1 MLKREKEAAGNRK
14 WSKLIIVMLIL
25 AMVLPAV
32 PPAALAADSVLVDD
46 DFSSYAPGPFTVG
59 SGNNWTKEGSTPDMT
74 VVSDTVTGR
83 TYGSI
88 TNNTT
93 GSIYIGQR
101 FTAQGGGLIMEF
113 DANMPTSKGG
123 TLWVMDG
130 KVNATSAAAL
140 RYQMDAGVIKRG
152 GSSTANVLPYD
163 VTHWYRFKIVFN
175 IPKQLYT
182 ITITDLNDGKA
193 VTWNENFYSTRSKI
207 SSFGFYVNPGGGK
220 VNLTNVRLTSLDLS
234 LSDLKLTSDG
244 YAPKLSPVF
253 DPNVET
259 YRVEVPHTT
268 DSLTVTPTAGNPG
281 NVKVKVGETGVD
293 SGMSTAVP
301 ISDASTSIAV
311 NVASAVYSEISRT
324 YTIQVTKLE
333 KSPNLRYVST
343 EPHDSV
349 VKIGWEE
356 TLDPTYQAAHIYQM
370 NADQSLTLVDTV
382 PKGTYISTI
391 QGLTNGKT
399 YTFIVKGLY
408 ADGTESSGV
417 TVQETPVK
425 RAPRQMEAL
434 NRGLIAM
441 KTQDGVYVG
450 WRLLGTDPGNAA
462 FNLYRDGVKVNPSPI
477 TGSTNLKDPEGTG
490 SSTYFVRTVVDG
502 VEQKQSET
510 VKVWDTNYLS
520 IPIRKPADGV
530 TVTGEAYSYRAN
542 DATAA
547 DLDGDGEYEII
558 LKWEPTNAK
567 DNSQAGYTGN
577 TFVDAY
583 KMDGTFLWRIDL
595 GRNIRAGAHYL
606 DIMAYDLD
614 GDGRA
619 EVTFR
624 TADGTVDGQG
634 NVIGDANADWRN
646 TSGYIL
652 TGPEYHTIF
661 EGATGKALATEAY
674 EPGRGNVSDWGDAYG
689 NRVDRFLA
697 AIAYLDGERPSVIM
711 QRGYYTRMVLVAYNW
726 RDGKLT
732 KLWTFD
738 SNTPGN
744 EGYRGQGNHQ
754 LSVADVDSDGRDEII
769 TGAAAIDDNGA
780 GLWNSG
786 LGHGDAMHVSDLDP
800 DRLGLE
806 EWAVQENTAAE
817 YSAEMKDAKTG
828 RVLWGQLQVGIDV
841 GRGLT
846 ADIDPTR
853 RGEEAWA
860 IDGEWNSTTGGLFSA
875 KGEKISGSIPSSNF
889 AIWWDGDLSRELLD
903 HNWTTT
909 PVRQG
914 TPKIDKWDY
923 VNNRLNNLVTL
934 EGTASNNDTKGNPSL
949 QADLFGDW
957 REEVMVR
964 TTDSSELRIYS
975 TTDRTDQRFVTL
987 MHDPVYRL
995 GIAWQNTGYNQPPHL
1010 SYYLGNGMEQAPKPN
1025 IRTHAV
1031 PASELSVY
1039 AAADEVTAG
1048 GQLSFFP
1055 VITPSAASIGSV
1067 NWSVTGEDG
1076 SPTSLASID
1085 ANGTLTAAGAG
1096 TVKVTAAAADGSG
1109 LTGSRIL
1116 TIKPVLVTGIQV
1128 TAEGNVTEF
1137 TGPGS
1142 LPFHAAVTPG
1152 TATNPAVKWS
1162 VADQNGA
1169 PTNIASV
1176 TDGGVL
1182 QTTGAGY
1189 IKVRAAAQDGSGVTG
1204 EAVLRV
1210 KHVLNGILT
1219 LPVKPD
1225 AYGKVS
1231 AAAASE
1237 DIRRMILSAGGDTV
1251 AIALQSAS
1259 AVKEAQIRVP
1269 LQEFSQA
1276 SKKGIKRL
1284 QLRMGSANY
1293 TVDMG
1298 FINNA
1303 LKKGSTT
1310 LILTVDAKGNFKYVS
1325 Q

>member
-1 MLKREKEAAGNRK
+1 MLERGKAAPAKLK
-14 WSKLIIVMLIL
+14 WSKLMIVLLVL
-25 AMVLPAV
+25 AMVFPVA
-32 PPAALAADSVLVDD
+32 PPAAFAADSVLADD
-46 DFSSYAPGPFTVG
+46 NFGSYAPGPFTVG

-74 VVSDTVTGR
+74 VVQDTVTGR

-93 GSIYIGQR
+93 GSIYVGQR
-101 FTAQGGGLIMEF
+101 FTAQGGGMIMEF

-152 GSSTANVLPYD
+152 GSSTTNVVPYD

-175 IPKQLYT
+175 IPGQVYT
-182 ITITDLNDGKA
+182 ITMTDLNNGKT
-193 VTWNENFYSTRSKI
+193 VSWNENFYSSRSKI
-207 SSFGFYVNPGGGK
+207 SSFGFYVNPGGGTI
-220 VNLTNVRLTSLDLS
+220 NLTNVRLTSLDLS
-234 LSDLKLTSDG
+234 LADLKLASEG
-244 YAPKLSPVF
+244 YSPKLSPVF
-253 DPNVET
+253 DPTVES
-259 YRVEVPHTT
+259 YEVEVPSTT
-268 DSLTVTPTAGNPG
+268 DRLTVIPTAGNPG

-293 SGMSTAVP
+293 SGMSADVP
-301 ISDASTSIAV
+301 ITEASTNIAV
-311 NVASAVYSEISRT
+311 SVTSAVYSDISRT
-324 YTIQVTKLE
+324 YTIHVTKLE
-333 KSPNLRYVST
+333 KSPNLKFVAT
-343 EPHDSV
+343 EPRDSE

-356 TLDPTYQAAHIYQM
+356 TLDPTYQSAHIYQV
-370 NADQSLTLVDTV
+370 NADQGLTLVDTV
-382 PKGTYISTI
+382 PKGTYISTVK
-391 QGLTNGKT
+391 GLTNGNT
-399 YTFIVKGLY
+399 YTFIVKGFY

-425 RAPRQMEAL
+425 FAPRQMESL
-434 NRGLIAM
+434 NRGLVAM
-441 KTQDGVYVG
+441 KTQDGVYAG

-462 FNLYRDGVKVNPSPI
+462 FNLYRDGVKVNTSPI
-477 TGSTNLKDPEGTG
+477 TGSTNMVDPAGTG

-520 IPIRKPADGV
+520 VPLRKPADGV
-530 TVTGEAYSYRAN
+530 TVSGEAYSYRAN
-542 DATAA
+542 DATTA

-558 LKWEPTNAK
+558 LKWDPTNAK
-567 DNSQAGYTGN
+567 DNSQSGYTGS
-577 TFVDAY
+577 TLVDAY
-583 KMDGTFLWRIDL
+583 RMDGTFLWRIDL

-606 DIMAYDLD
+606 DMMAYDLD

-624 TADGTVDGQG
+624 TADGTIDGQG
-634 NVIGDANADWRN
+634 NVIGDTNADWRN
-646 TSGYIL
+646 SSGYIL

-674 EPGRGNVSDWGDAYG
+674 EPERGNVSDWGDAYG

-697 AIAYLDGERPSVIM
+697 AVAYLDGERPSVIM

-744 EGYRGQGNHQ
+744 EAYRGQGNHQ
-754 LSVADVDSDGRDEII
+754 LSVADVDGDGRDEII
-769 TGAAAIDDNGA
+769 TGAAAIDDNGT
-780 GLWNSG
+780 GLWSSG
-786 LGHGDAMHVSDLDP
+786 LGHGDAMHLSDLNP

-841 GRGLT
+841 GRGLS

-853 RGEEAWA
+853 RGEEVWA

-889 AIWWDGDLSRELLD
+889 AVWWDGDLSRELLD

-923 VNNRLNNLVTL
+923 VNNRLNNLVTF
-934 EGTASNNDTKGNPSL
+934 EGTSSNNDTKGNPSL

-964 TTDSSELRIYS
+964 TDDSSELRIYS
-975 TTDRTDQRFVTL
+975 TTDRTDHRFVTL

-1010 SYYLGNGMEQAPKPN
+1010 SYYLGNGMEQPPVPN

-1039 AAADEVTAG
+1039 AAADEVAAG

-1055 VITPSAASIGSV
+1055 VVTPSAANVGSV
-1067 NWSVTGEDG
+1067 NWSVTGVDG

-1085 ANGTLTAAGAG
+1085 AKGTLTAASAG

-1109 LTGSRIL
+1109 LTGSRSI
-1116 TIKPVLVTGIQV
+1116 TIKGVSVTAIQV

-1152 TATNPAVKWS
+1152 SATNPAVKWS
-1162 VADQNGA
+1162 VTDLNGA
-1169 PTNIASV
+1169 ATNIAKV
-1176 TDGGVL
+1176 TDRGVL
-1182 QTTGAGY
+1182 QTSGAGFV
-1189 IKVRAAAQDGSGVTG
+1189 KVRAAAQDGSGITG

-1210 KHVLNGILT
+1210 KHVLNGTLT
-1219 LPVKPD
+1219 LPVKTD

-1231 AAAASE
+1231 EAVASQ
-1237 DIRRMILSAGGDTV
+1237 DIRKMIQSAGGDTAAV
-1251 AIALQSAS
+1251 ALQSS
-1259 AVKEAQIRVP
+1259 TTVKEAQIRVP

-1284 QLRMGSANY
+1284 QLRIQSAKY

-1298 FINNA
+1298 YINNA
-1303 LKKGSTT
+1303 LKKGATT
-1310 LILTVDAKGNFKYVS
+1310 LILTVDSKGNFKTAS